1 MTQNKSAPTT
11 TMISTLIRTKS
22 MVFPLLAQGVRI
34 YIVAACRPG
43 PEDNR
48 ACGTCRRIRAVE
60 PMRELFARLAIVR
73 KPAKCPA
80 RGYAKGKQSNW
91 WPEKYDR
98 HCK

>member
-1 MTQNKSAPTT
+1 MWQLADQVQKIIARAAP
-11 TMISTLIRTKS
+11 
-22 MVFPLLAQGVRI
+22 G
-34 YIVAACRPG
+34 
-43 PEDNR
+43 
-48 ACGTCRRIRAVE
+48 RRIRAVE